1 MGTIKKFKGGVP
13 PTLRNGEWATN
24 GNYAYLGM
32 PFDEYKVFQG
42 IFDLSES
49 QSVSGFEFEPE
60 QKGFI
65 IKKDTPFSQIVDL
78 INSLPKALKYNDD
91 DATSINL
98 LFEDSPYMDDTGAR
112 IAFRDFSYTINL
124 KPLADNSQV
133 LFNIDNAFLINN
145 SNVNFEKINFHYPAS
160 KGALELFN
168 SSATLTECG
177 FEAKQDVAAG
187 DIVFKDLGLNRIVVV
202 KPSFKME
209 ANNVGSIFN
218 VIESGTTANLVNPT
232 LSDAAYAPKTAAGL
246 LKGGIII
253 IGNANNIK
261 PSGEDALQTS
271 PTSNEHGGIEIRTTF
286 ADSIS
291 GSVTGIS
298 YNDLADKPDLAYK
311 ADLVDGQIPSAQL
324 PSYVDD
330 VLEYATLA
338 DFPES
343 GETGKIYLDKER
355 NKTYRWSGS
364 EYIFVGNAL
373 ELGETEATAHRGDHG
388 KAAYEH
394 SQADHAPADA
404 TNGADWNENV
414 SNKPT
419 TISEEQAT
427 AIEANTEKRSYP
439 QADEDKLSGI
449 EENATNGADWESNI
463 ANKPTTIS
471 EDQATAIEANTEKR
485 SYPETD
491 ENKLSGIEENAT
503 VGADWNE
510 NVSNKPTTISEQQ
523 AMAIEANT
531 EKRSYPQAD
540 EDKLSGIEENATN
553 GADWETNITNKPT
566 TISEDQA
573 TAIEANTKKR
583 SYPETDE
590 NKLSGI
596 EENATVGADWNENVS
611 NKPTTIS
618 DQQAMAI
625 EANIEKRSYPQA
637 DEDKLSGIEENAT
650 NGADWES
657 NIANKPTTISE
668 EQATAIE
675 ANTAKRSYPETDE
688 NKLSGIEENAT
699 AGADWNE
706 NVSNKPTTISEEQAT
721 AIEANTEKR
730 SYPQADEDKLSG
742 IEENATIG
750 ADWDTNLQNIPDF
763 LKKFLQVYADSGI
776 FSGEDW
782 EAKLS
787 EILSFQINFMKN
799 FVDADVDSFAVD
811 VAGNNLKLT
820 FKDET
825 DRTITLQ

>member
-145 SNVNFEKINFHYPAS
+145 SNVNFEKINFQYPAS

-218 VIESGTTANLVNPT
+218 VIESGTTANLVNPM

-298 YNDLADKPDLAYK
+298 YNDLADKPDLAFK

-404 TNGADWNENV
+404 TNGADW
-414 SNKPT
+414 
-419 TISEEQAT
+419 
-427 AIEANTEKRSYP
+427 
-439 QADEDKLSGI
+439 
-449 EENATNGADWESNI
+449 ESNI

-510 NVSNKPTTISEQQ
+510 NVSNKPTTISEEQ
-523 AMAIEANT
+523 ATAIEANT
-531 EKRSYPQAD
+531 EKRSYPQVD
-540 EDKLSGIEENATN
+540 EEKLSGIEENATN
-553 GADWETNITNKPT
+553 GADWESNIANKPT
-566 TISEDQA
+566 TISEEQA
-573 TAIEANTKKR
+573 TAIEANTAKR

-618 DQQAMAI
+618 EEQATAI
-625 EANIEKRSYPQA
+625 ETNTEKRSYPQA

-699 AGADWNE
+699 IGADWE
-706 NVSNKPTTISEEQAT
+706 ANVSNKPTTISEEQAT

-742 IEENATIG
+742 IEENATVG